1 MWRKSDKHEQDM
13 EDVVQRLRD
22 ERPEASPL
30 ELDRAKTS
38 AMARPRSGS
47 GARFGARRLVV
58 AGFTVGLMAAGTGGV
73 LAAGGGNKAIG
84 NAASAQ
90 YSTTTTTT
98 ATSTTATTSTST
110 STTTTTSTST
120 TQTAPGGGE
129 PGSKTIHLSVHFPGV
144 HGHKIKI
151 KTLTITVNGKTVKVL
166 EGKKA
171 NGKLTFKIPCSNKK
185 ITVVIVGVLSNGKT
199 VRVTR
204 HYTNRCKKQ

>member
-58 AGFTVGLMAAGTGGV
+58 ASLTVGLMAAGTGGV

-84 NAASAQ
+84 NAASVQ
-90 YSTTTTTT
+90 YSTTT
-98 ATSTTATTSTST
+98 ATSTT
-110 STTTTTSTST
+110 STTTTTTTSSTT

-129 PGSKTIHLSVHFPGV
+129 VGAKTVHLSVHFRGT
-144 HGHKIKI
+144 HGHKV
-151 KTLTITVNGKTVKVL
+151 KTLTITVNGKTVAVL
-166 EGKKA
+166 KGKKA

-204 HYTNRCKKQ
+204 HYTNRCKKR

>member
-13 EDVVQRLRD
+13 EGVVRRLRD

-38 AMARPRSGS
+38 AMARARSGS
-47 GARFGARRLVV
+47 RARFGARRLVV

-73 LAAGGGNKAIG
+73 LAAGGGNHATG
-84 NAASAQ
+84 NAASVQ
-90 YSTTTTTT
+90 YSTTTSSTS
-98 ATSTTATTSTST
+98 TSTTSTSTTSTST
-110 STTTTTSTST
+110 STSTTT

-129 PGSKTIHLSVHFPGV
+129 PESKTVHLSVHFPGT
-144 HGHKIKI
+144 HGHKI

-166 EGKKA
+166 KGKKA
-171 NGKLTFKIPCSNKK
+171 NGKLTFNIPCSNKK

-204 HYTNRCKKQ
+204 HYTNRCKR